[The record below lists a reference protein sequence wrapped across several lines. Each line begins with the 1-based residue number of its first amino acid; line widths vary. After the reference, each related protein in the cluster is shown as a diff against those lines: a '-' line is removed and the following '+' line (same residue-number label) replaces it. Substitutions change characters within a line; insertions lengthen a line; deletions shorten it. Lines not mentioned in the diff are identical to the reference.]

1 MCAWPHPLF
10 SAIVAESYKEKL
22 LSLSSGSD
30 EYEEREVA
38 GPSEAALSAASCA
51 SCATAQGQSHQ
62 HLRKIFLEIFV
73 INYLRYFG
81 KPVTIFKIITIEIQE
96 FLQIQDY
103 FKFKMNFKIITIEN
117 QEYELNQAT
126 EIY

>member
-1 MCAWPHPLF
+1 
-10 SAIVAESYKEKL
+10 VAESYKEKL

-51 SCATAQGQSHQ
+51 TAQGQSHQ
-62 HLRKIFLEIFV
+62 HLRKIFLEIFA
-73 INYLRYFG
+73 IIYLRYFG